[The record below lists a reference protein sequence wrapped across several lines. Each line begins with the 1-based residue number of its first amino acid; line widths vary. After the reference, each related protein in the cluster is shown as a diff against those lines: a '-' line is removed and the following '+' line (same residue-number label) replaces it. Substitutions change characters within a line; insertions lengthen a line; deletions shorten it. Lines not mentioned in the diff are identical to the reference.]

1 MTKIVYIHGAS
12 ATSDSFNYIRE
23 HIRNDDMV
31 LEYSSLNRFVDN
43 LETMKEQL
51 SEESDI
57 FFVAHSLGGIYALHL
72 ADHYSDRVR
81 GAVTISTP
89 YGGSREADVAKWFL
103 PFNHLMRDIGPDA
116 YPMRQ
121 ARKISVPCPWTN
133 IVTVRG
139 GSPFIS
145 EANDGVVTLESMRK
159 HSSIMDLIELNLNHY
174 EVLLSGQTVDVIK
187 SRLDNKQS
195 K

>member
-12 ATSDSFNYIRE
+12 ATSDSFNYIRD
-23 HIRNDDMV
+23 HIKHSDMV

-43 LETMKEQL
+43 LESMKEQL
-51 SEESDI
+51 SAETDM

-72 ADHYSDRVR
+72 ADHFGDRVR

-89 YGGSREADVAKWFL
+89 YGGSREANVAKWFL

-116 YPMRQ
+116 YPMHQ
-121 ARKISVPCPWTN
+121 ARQIKVGCPWAN

-145 EANDGVVTLESMRK
+145 EANDGVVTLESMRR

-174 EVLLSGQTVDVIK
+174 EVLLSRQTVDVIL
-187 SRLDNKQS
+187 SRFDTNRK

>member
-12 ATSDSFNYIRE
+12 ATSDSFNYIRD
-23 HIRNDDMV
+23 HSRHTDMV

-43 LETMKEQL
+43 LKNMKEALANEQ
-51 SEESDI
+51 DI

-72 ADHYSDRVR
+72 ADHFTKLVR

-116 YPMRQ
+116 FPMRQ
-121 ARKISVPCPWTN
+121 ARQIKVPCPWTN
-133 IVTVRG
+133 IVTLRG

-145 EANDGVVTLESMRK
+145 EANDGVVTLESMRR
-159 HSSIMDLIELNLNHY
+159 HSGIMDLIELNLNHY
-174 EVLLSGQTVDVIK
+174 EVLLSRQTVDVIK
-187 SRLDNKQS
+187 KRLDT
-195 K
+195 

>member
-1 MTKIVYIHGAS
+1 MAKIVYIHGAS
-12 ATSDSFNYIRE
+12 ATRDSFNYIRD
-23 HIRNDDMV
+23 HIQHSDMV

-43 LETMKEQL
+43 LENMKSTLCREQ
-51 SEESDI
+51 DI

-72 ADHYSDRVR
+72 ADHFKECVD

-121 ARKISVPCPWTN
+121 ARHISVPCPWTN

-139 GSPFIS
+139 GSPFMT
-145 EANDGVVTLESMRK
+145 EANDGVVTLESMRR
-159 HSSIMDLIELNLNHY
+159 HSGIMELVELNLNHY
-174 EVLLSGQTVDVIK
+174 EVLLSPQTVDVIT
-187 SRLDNKQS
+187 RRIDV
-195 K
+195 

>member
-12 ATSDSFNYIRE
+12 ATSDSFNYIRD
-23 HIRNDDMV
+23 HIRRTDMV

-43 LETMKEQL
+43 LENMKQCLSDEQ
-51 SEESDI
+51 DI

-72 ADHYSDRVR
+72 ADHFTGRTR

-116 YPMRQ
+116 FPMRQ
-121 ARKISVPCPWTN
+121 ARQITVPCPWAN

-145 EANDGVVTLESMRK
+145 EANDGVVTLESMRR
-159 HSSIMDLIELNLNHY
+159 HSGIMDLIELNLNHY
-174 EVLLSGQTVDVIK
+174 EVLLSRLTVNVIK
-187 SRLDNKQS
+187 KRLDT
-195 K
+195 